1 MIGVRSLFGHTVGR
15 KPEKYWTSASF
26 SAFNVHEPVINQW
39 LAPLMLMLMAWVG
52 ILEWIK
58 AVTSKGPWPTMLLIP
73 AYFIMSD

>member
-15 KPEKYWTSASF
+15 KPDIYWTFASF

-39 LAPLMLMLMAWVG
+39 LTPLILMWMARVR

-58 AVTSKGPWPTMLLIP
+58 AVISQGP
-73 AYFIMSD
+73 